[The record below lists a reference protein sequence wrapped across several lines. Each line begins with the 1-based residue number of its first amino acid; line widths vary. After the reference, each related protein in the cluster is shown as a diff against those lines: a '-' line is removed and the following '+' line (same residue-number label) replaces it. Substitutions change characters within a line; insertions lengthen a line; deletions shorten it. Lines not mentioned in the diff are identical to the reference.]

1 MQLTLAVEMTDG
13 NRFEVATNLFTV
25 VSWERKFKRKASDMA
40 QGIGIEDLLF
50 LAHTAA
56 KDNGV
61 SVPLMFDDFI
71 KKPKSVE
78 VVSQADAGPTETAHG
93 DTN

>member
-71 KKPKSVE
+71 KKAKSVE
-78 VVSQADAGPTETAHG
+78 VVSQNDTGPTETAHG

>member
-1 MQLTLAVEMTDG
+1 MQLTLAVTMTDG
-13 NRFEVATNLFTV
+13 QQFQVATNLFTIV
-25 VSWERKFKRKASDMA
+25 AWERKFKRKASDMA
-40 QGIGIEDLLF
+40 SGVGVEDLLF

-71 KKPKSVE
+71 KKASSVD
-78 VVSQADAGPTETAHG
+78 VVDQGDTNPTETELG